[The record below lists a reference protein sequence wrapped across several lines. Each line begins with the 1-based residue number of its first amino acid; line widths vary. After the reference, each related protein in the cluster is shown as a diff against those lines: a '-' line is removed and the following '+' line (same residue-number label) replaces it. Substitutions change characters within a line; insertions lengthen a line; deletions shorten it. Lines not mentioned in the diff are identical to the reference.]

1 MSGMRRDLRAPPPM
15 RRGPPPRYFTTLV
28 DHFDKGNMRTWQ
40 QAYYVNDTFW
50 VPGSD
55 APVFVCVGGEGPP
68 LDGSVVVSSPH
79 CSNAVDWL
87 PETGALMFAV
97 CSLFPF

>member
-1 MSGMRRDLRAPPPM
+1 MYTGANRD
-15 RRGPPPRYFTTLV
+15 V
-28 DHFDKGNMRTWQ
+28 WQ

-50 VPGSD
+50 NGADSE
-55 APVFVCVGGEGPP
+55 APIFLCVGGEGPP